1 MKMDSMQKVDTYVNF
16 WKEVRAMSGQSHTI
30 VDMAEI
36 WDELTPR
43 QQMLMIQRARGLAGY
58 NKMQAKGITFEDL
71 KSAVSEA
78 SAPSGTTNK
87 EE

>member
-1 MKMDSMQKVDTYVNF
+1 MSVKPESITDLA
-16 WKEVRAMSGQSHTI
+16 EV
-30 VDMAEI
+30 

-43 QQMLMIQRARGLAGY
+43 QQQLMIQRARGLAGY

-78 SAPSGTTNK
+78 SAPSDTTNT